1 MVESVAH
8 RARKFGRPRTKALCL
23 GTTGGHVSSRS
34 VTPCPGVT
42 KECDSTPLLITRGTS
57 PKCLWKAK
65 SPTLNITGAVM
76 LLESKQLCIFFF
88 SGGRR
93 IKQRNYIS
101 FFEFFED
108 DTLIT
113 VISKLLNSSI

>member
-42 KECDSTPLLITRGTS
+42 KECDSTPLLITRGHFS
-57 PKCLWKAK
+57 KVP
-65 SPTLNITGAVM
+65 V
-76 LLESKQLCIFFF
+76 ESKVTYLKYYW
-88 SGGRR
+88 SRDA
-93 IKQRNYIS
+93 S
-101 FFEFFED
+101 
-108 DTLIT
+108 
-113 VISKLLNSSI
+113 